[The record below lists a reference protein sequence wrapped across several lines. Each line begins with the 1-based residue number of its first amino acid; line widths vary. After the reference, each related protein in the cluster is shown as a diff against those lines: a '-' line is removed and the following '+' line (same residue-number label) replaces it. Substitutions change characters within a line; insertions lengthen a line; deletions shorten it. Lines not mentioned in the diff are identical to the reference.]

1 MPIPEEVEEIRRLIS
16 LARPA
21 WQDAVAMSIIKE
33 EAASYFHGQKT
44 LDEVVGLID
53 NRVGLYMDEMSSEG

>member
-1 MPIPEEVEEIRRLIS
+1 MIS